1 MKLDTK
7 SISRKKF
14 FFGKFPIYIYKIHEI
29 DSIYQKK
36 QLKNVKNVPDF
47 KFFILFSE
55 SSFASYP
62 GSISWLQEQH
72 QQQLKDE
79 VFEANNENVVR
90 LDSRRRS
97 ANNDINR
104 RKCC

>member
-1 MKLDTK
+1 MARCGFRVPLL
-7 SISRKKF
+7 ISK
-14 FFGKFPIYIYKIHEI
+14 IYI
-29 DSIYQKK
+29 
-36 QLKNVKNVPDF
+36 
-47 KFFILFSE
+47 FFWFSE

-62 GSISWLQEQH
+62 GSISWLQEQEA
-72 QQQLKDE
+72 KDE

-97 ANNDINR
+97 ANNNNIN